1 MDIEE
6 IKQQIRDNLKFEI
19 ATPPETGGQ
28 SCGIIYIKQRLYS
41 EELDLTIETG
51 YHKSTFKNNELLLEL
66 FNLAL
71 NNLIT

>member
-1 MDIEE
+1 MNIDE
-6 IKQQIRDNLKFEI
+6 IKQQIRDNIKFKSI
-19 ATPPETGGQ
+19 NPPQTGGQ
-28 SCGIIYIKQRLYS
+28 SCGIIYSKQRLYS

-66 FNLAL
+66 FESAL